1 MSIKNFFA
9 KRLPWT
15 LVLILLM
22 ASVYMFMLLRASMFN
37 PPDYPVDQKP
47 EYNEIWSYGNEDGD
61 KKVVRIEL
69 KGAIMRGSSMLLGSG
84 VDMVASVK
92 AQIRAATNDKDVD
105 AILLEVNSPG
115 GGVTPSDEIYHALLQ
130 FKEAKEGRKVVVLSR
145 DLMASGG
152 YYVAMAA
159 DHIVAE
165 PTSLIGS
172 IGVLIQSVNV
182 ADVMEKVGVKDVT
195 VVSEKS
201 DNKTLLSPFKEIE
214 DEEQEILQT
223 LVDEMYDRFA
233 GIVKKGRGL
242 DTAVMDE
249 FADGRIFGPEFAL
262 KHDFIDEIGYFDDAL
277 ASVGKQLDQTDA
289 DELHVVRYAMPRSV
303 VETLLGVEAGGAG
316 IAMPDTALLPG
327 SQSRR
332 LLYMWR

>member
-1 MSIKNFFA
+1 MSIKSFFA
-9 KRLPWT
+9 KRLPWM
-15 LVLILLM
+15 LVLFLFM
-22 ASVYMFMLLRASMFN
+22 ACAYMFLLLRASMFS

-47 EYNEIWSYGNEDGD
+47 EYNEIWSYGDEDGD
-61 KKVVRIEL
+61 KKVVRIKL
-69 KGAIMRGSSMLLGSG
+69 DGAIMRGSSMLLGSG

-92 AQIRAATNDKDVD
+92 AQVRAATIDEDVD

-115 GGVTPSDEIYHALLQ
+115 GGVTPSDEIYHALLK
-130 FKEAKEGRKVVVLSR
+130 FKEEKDGRKVVVLSR

-172 IGVLIQSVNV
+172 IGVLIQSMNV
-182 ADVMEKVGVKDVT
+182 AEMMEKVGVKDVT

-201 DNKTLLSPFKEIE
+201 DNKTLLSPFKEME
-214 DEEQEILQT
+214 EEEQEILQT

-233 GIVKKGRGL
+233 SIVKTGRGL
-242 DTAVMDE
+242 DAAVMDE
-249 FADGRIFGPEFAL
+249 FADGRIFGPQFAL
-262 KHDFIDEIGYFDDAL
+262 ENDFIDEIGYFEDAL
-277 ASVGKQLDQTDA
+277 ASLGKQLDETDP

-303 VETLLGVEAGGAG
+303 VESLLGVEAGGAG
-316 IAMPDTALLPG
+316 VAMPDLPG
-327 SQSRR
+327 GLRSGTRVMY
-332 LLYMWR
+332 LWR